1 MVNKPFDRHSG
12 LYVSRQVIMVGDF
25 NVAMTPK
32 DVHPTISFE
41 GLYSKEELEAMRNL
55 MADYIDVWRELHPD
69 TADQFTV

>member
-1 MVNKPFDRHSG
+1 MVTKPSDRHSG

-55 MADYIDVWRELHPD
+55 MVDYIDVWRELHPD